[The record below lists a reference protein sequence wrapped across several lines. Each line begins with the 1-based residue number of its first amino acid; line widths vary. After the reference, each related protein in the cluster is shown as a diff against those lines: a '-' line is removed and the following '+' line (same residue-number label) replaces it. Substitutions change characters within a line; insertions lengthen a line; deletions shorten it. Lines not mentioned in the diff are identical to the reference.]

1 MFISGIILLPIP
13 KILKLESQRR
23 EKNEQIAWQVGKT
36 AENGHPL
43 NTMSINQKSVGQLML
58 SIHAINILP
67 LGDPTT
73 DLKRKVVTA
82 FTRTDID
89 IDERMLRWKSTAVS
103 NLKRRRESIA
113 VSNLHRRRESLAVAS
128 SKRKRF
134 AAYHNNGLTLDLVT
148 EEEESNPTTVTTHC
162 TKL

>member
-67 LGDPTT
+67 LGDPTI
-73 DLKRKVVTA
+73 DLRRKVVTA

-89 IDERMLRWKSTAVS
+89 VDERMLRWKSTAVS
-103 NLKRRRESIA
+103 NLQ
-113 VSNLHRRRESLAVAS
+113 RRRESLAVAS

-134 AAYHNNGLTLDLVT
+134 ATYHNNGLTLDLVT